1 MHWRYNF
8 SSTKATQVFGT
19 LTCGMVIIK
28 GYEFR
33 PVRVGAGESGKRYLG
48 PLKSG
53 TPVELK
59 TNITAVTGV

>member
-1 MHWRYNF
+1 M
-8 SSTKATQVFGT
+8 
-19 LTCGMVIIK
+19 K